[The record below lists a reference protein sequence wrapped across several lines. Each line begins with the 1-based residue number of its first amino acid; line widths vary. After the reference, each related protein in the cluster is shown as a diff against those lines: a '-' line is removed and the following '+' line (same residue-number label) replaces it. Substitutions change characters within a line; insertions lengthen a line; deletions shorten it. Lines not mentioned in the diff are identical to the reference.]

1 MALSETSKASLTSLM
16 AAVALSACGGGGS
29 DDNSTPPAPTPIASY
44 GIGGE
49 VAGLGSGKSLV
60 LQNNGGNDL
69 TQANNGGF
77 EFSTKVEA
85 GKPYNVT
92 VAVQPQFQTCS
103 VANGSGTASATVTD
117 IKVECVDEPVSTDT
131 SQSCFTYT
139 FPYTKGH
146 VWTYTMDEG
155 ATRSYEATGDFVF
168 QGDNVQ
174 RVRELTNGQFS
185 QASYVHTASGA
196 HYLNGTSRGVTS
208 GNLPREGI
216 VAYTPPLATPASIPF
231 NRPYTGRYTR
241 SGKLGDIEVS
251 TTSIVQTIAYQG
263 RETIQTAFGSFET
276 CKMQYS
282 LQEDGGPPKVNTDW
296 VIAGGKFTGLVAQSQ
311 ADGKTTQPSK
321 IEVNWN

>member
-92 VAVQPQFQTCS
+92 VASQPQFQVCAVT
-103 VANGSGTASATVTD
+103 NGSGTANATVSN
-117 IKVECVDEPVSTDT
+117 IKVECADEPVSTDT
-131 SQSCFTYT
+131 SEACLTSMRAYT
-139 FPYTKGH
+139 TGS
-146 VWTYTMDEG
+146 VWTYVGTNNN
-155 ATRSYEATGDFVF
+155 TSKFEATGD
-168 QGDNVQ
+168 
-174 RVRELTNGQFS
+174 TQFEGATVKGLRS
-185 QASYVHTASGA
+185 GNYIQYIHTVDGIHYVDGSYVGPADIHLTF
-196 HYLNGTSRGVTS
+196 R
-208 GNLPREGI
+208 
-216 VAYTPPLATPASIPF
+216 YTRIFKPAIATPIVIPL
-231 NRPYTGRYTR
+231 NRPYTQRFIEIGRQGGTEKSNSVVR
-241 SGKLGDIEVS
+241 
-251 TTSIVQTIAYQG
+251 TTSYQG
-263 RETIQTAFGSFET
+263 RESITTAFGTFET

-282 LQEDGGPPKVNTDW
+282 TQVDGGPLTVNTDW
-296 VIAGGKFTGLVAQSQ
+296 LIAGGKFSGLIAQSQ